1 MISLFIRGILNV
13 VSLLIPFPINLPV
26 RWVVWFFRLFVW
38 WL

>member
-1 MISLFIRGILNV
+1 MISLFIRAVLNV

-26 RWVVWFFRLFVW
+26 RFVVWIFRLFIW